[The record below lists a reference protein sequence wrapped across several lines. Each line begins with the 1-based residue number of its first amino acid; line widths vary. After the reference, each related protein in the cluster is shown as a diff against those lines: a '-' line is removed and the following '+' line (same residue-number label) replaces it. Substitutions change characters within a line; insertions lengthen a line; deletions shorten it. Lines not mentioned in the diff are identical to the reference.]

1 MAREATSRKR
11 GPHQLPAGRHGLPRD
26 FVVRNQRERLLAA
39 VGEVS
44 GVSTY
49 AAMTVEDIIAAAGV
63 SRRTFYDHFRSKDDA
78 FLASYDAYA
87 ARLRERV
94 DARLES
100 AEGFAARVAALLE
113 AMLEYFATEPGAA
126 HVCVVEALAA
136 GPAAIQRR
144 AKTLAWLVDLVEDA
158 AGSLPKR
165 GRPSRFVAETLLG
178 GVYESIHARAI
189 AGKLDELPEIGPDL
203 IALVTLP
210 YVGADRSAAA
220 RRSAKA
226 RLRRRSR

>member
-11 GPHQLPAGRHGLPRD
+11 GPHQLPAGRHGLPRE
-26 FVVRNQRERLLAA
+26 FVVRNQRERLLNA

-87 ARLRERV
+87 SRLRERV
-94 DARLES
+94 EARLET
-100 AEGFAARVAALLE
+100 AEGFTARVAALVE
-113 AMLEYFATEPGAA
+113 AVLEYYASEPGAA
-126 HVCVVEALAA
+126 HVCVVEVLAA
-136 GPAAIQRR
+136 GPSAIQKRTQ
-144 AKTLAWLVDLVEDA
+144 TLAWLADLVEEA
-158 AGSLPKR
+158 ASSLPKR
-165 GRPSRFVAETLLG
+165 GRPGRFVAETLLG
-178 GVYESIHARAI
+178 GLYEAIHARAI
-189 AGKLDELPEIGPDL
+189 AGRLDELPEIGPDL
-203 IALVTLP
+203 IAILTLP
-210 YVGADRSAAA
+210 YIGAERSAAA